1 MAPPPERALGRGE
14 LNRATLARQ
23 GLLEP
28 LKVASVADA
37 VERVGSLQAQH
48 PEWPPIAL
56 WSRAG
61 DGAIAGLAMALED
74 RSVVR
79 SSLMRITIHVV
90 SAGDFWPMSTVCR
103 PMRLE
108 QWRLLVKADP
118 IESPLGRRL
127 RAAHPAALAAM
138 RERPRSPAEIEATL
152 RSELGRAAPELSSRL
167 LMRHLAAVEPL
178 VHVRHDGEGYGRS
191 RYAVAADWIGPPTAA
206 ALDPDAAMEHVTV
219 RYLAAFGPATTADL
233 MAYVGRRG
241 SIRPW
246 RAAFE
251 RLGDRLVRLRDE
263 AGRELVDLADAPRP
277 PSDLPAPPR
286 LIARW
291 DSLLLSHEPR
301 HRGRVIADE
310 HRAAVFSKNA
320 DVLPTILVDGFVAG
334 TWWLDRD
341 DTVATLRITPFG
353 RLATRVRQSLEEQ
366 AERLIAAVAPDSTD
380 RAVRVGS

>member
-1 MAPPPERALGRGE
+1 MAPPSERALGRRE

-23 GLLEP
+23 GLLEALGAP
-28 LKVASVADA
+28 SVAAA

-56 WSRAG
+56 WSRSG
-61 DGAIAGLAMALED
+61 EGAIAGLATALKD

-79 SSLMRITIHVV
+79 ASLMRITIHVV
-90 SAGDFWPMSTVCR
+90 SAADFWPMSTVCQ

-108 QWRLLVKADP
+108 QWRLLVKAHPVD
-118 IESPLGRRL
+118 SPLGRRL
-127 RAAHPAALAAM
+127 REAHAAALESM
-138 RERPRSPAEIEATL
+138 REAPRSPAEIEATL

-167 LMRHLAAVEPL
+167 LMRHLAAIVPL
-178 VHVRHDGEGYGRS
+178 VHVRHDAEGYGRS
-191 RYAVAADWIGPPTAA
+191 RYAVAEDWIGPPAA
-206 ALDPDAAMEHVTV
+206 AARDPDAAADHVAE
-219 RYLAAFGPATTADL
+219 RYLAAFGPATVGDL

-241 SIRPW
+241 SLRPW
-246 RAAFE
+246 RAALE
-251 RLGDRLVRLRDE
+251 RLGDRLLRLRDE
-263 AGRELVDLADAPRP
+263 DGRELVDLADAPRP
-277 PSDLPAPPR
+277 PGDVPAPPR

-301 HRGRVIADE
+301 HRGRVLADE

-341 DTVATLRITPFG
+341 GETATLRIAPFG
-353 RLATRVRQSLEEQ
+353 RLAAAVRRSLEEQ
-366 AERLIAAVAPDSTD
+366 AELLMAVVAPEANERSVQV
-380 RAVRVGS
+380 AS